1 MPKIK
6 LKPRLRCTKSRI
18 GQRLACSVGTRAVG
32 SAEAETSEQLGPCT
46 LKDDKQRGHNGRRNM
61 PKPRMRCSWGR
72 IDRRLTSSVVTR
84 AVGSAEAEAPEQ
96 VGPYRPK
103 TDKHRGHDCRINR
116 PQPRL
121 PSSYGR
127 VGLILTSSDGPR
139 AVGSAGGEAVEKL
152 GSCKP
157 KADRQRGQ
165 VAQSQVET
173 EAPVHQKPYRP
184 KAGKHR
190 GHEGGGIGRSRNY

>member
-1 MPKIK
+1 MPKIR

-18 GQRLACSVGTRAVG
+18 GLRLASIVGTRAVG
-32 SAEAETSEQLGPCT
+32 SAEAETIEQLGPCT
-46 LKDDKQRGHNGRRNM
+46 LKDDKRGHNGRRIM

-72 IDRRLTSSVVTR
+72 IGRRLTSSVVTR

-127 VGLILTSSDGPR
+127 VGLRLTSSEDQR
-139 AVGSAGGEAVEKL
+139 AVGSA
-152 GSCKP
+152 
-157 KADRQRGQ
+157 
-165 VAQSQVET
+165 
-173 EAPVHQKPYRP
+173 
-184 KAGKHR
+184 
-190 GHEGGGIGRSRNY
+190 